1 VQLPPLARRRPRSW
15 AQLVLVVGFAVGYD
29 QVRALHGNVVATALT
44 HGRAVLHIDRALH
57 VSWAEPMNRWL
68 TGHHGLAQLLSSYY
82 FVMHLGLTALVLLL
96 LWLHSDGY
104 RRHRDVLV
112 VASLVGLGVYWL
124 YPVAPPRMLPGFHDT
139 VRSVLPAA
147 FHLEAASANLY
158 AALPSLH
165 VAWAVW
171 CGVALWSLSA
181 RWWVRTAAIAHP
193 VMTAIT
199 VLATGNHYTLD
210 LLTGAV
216 VAAIAYPLTGFVSR
230 LRSELGERRVTEKQP
245 LDADVGAEVDLR
257 LRLVGRTTHR
267 HHAAEAERV
276 VRHPVA
282 RRQVEDRPQTGS
294 GGPAPPDRLVSGDL

>member
-1 VQLPPLARRRPRSW
+1 MNAVQLPPLARRRPRSW

-82 FVMHLGLTALVLLL
+82 FVMHLGMTALVLLL
-96 LWLHSDGY
+96 LWLRSDGY

-124 YPVAPPRMLPGFHDT
+124 YPVAPPRMLPGFDDT

-165 VAWAVW
+165 MAWALW
-171 CGVALWSLSA
+171 CGVALWTLSA
-181 RWWVRTAAIAHP
+181 RWSVRVVAVTHP
-193 VMTAIT
+193 LMTGVT

-210 LLTGAV
+210 LATGAAV
-216 VAAIAYPLTGFVSR
+216 MVLAYPLTASAAS
-230 LRSELGERRVTEKQP
+230 LTSELREWRVAEQQP
-245 LDADVGAEVDLR
+245 LDADVGTEVDLR
-257 LRLVGRTTHR
+257 LGLVR
-267 HHAAEAERV
+267 
-276 VRHPVA
+276 
-282 RRQVEDRPQTGS
+282 D
-294 GGPAPPDRLVSGDL
+294 PPDRDDA